1 MVPMPTGRSGSRV
14 KSVESVGVPYGPVIP
29 AARGIDATPVRIVT
43 PMWNTYDLIVAPA
56 TAGGS
61 GARSIVRLA
70 GHSLND
76 LLNRLFLPVCRDDAG
91 GFQQPGQPPRL
102 VHAVLLPSGL
112 AREWGQ
118 LNLEILHWPGP
129 AGPTGGPLAEIQ
141 LPGSSLLAEA
151 IIHEACQHGARLARG
166 GEFSLRSF
174 LAGRLDLLQAEAVLA
189 VVDARTPAE
198 LSGALDRMAGGVGR
212 QLQALRETLFDLVAD
227 IEATIDFSDQHSPDA
242 LPAEPAGIWTL
253 IEIRITAAIHATEQV
268 AAQLLAR
275 DAGPTGRLPRVVL
288 VGRPNTGKS
297 SLFNALIGRDAALVA
312 DESGTTR
319 DWLTA
324 QLDDG
329 PAACTLIDLA
339 GIPIV
344 CTTTP
349 PSEAQTL
356 AARIIAGVR
365 SEIAQ
370 ADVVVVCR
378 DQAAATLDCELA
390 GGLGIPA
397 AAERIGIITRA
408 DIEGILDASGAHDSP
423 DCIRTSS
430 HQRIGIESLK
440 KAIFQ
445 AVARLPDNGSAATL
459 RMAVGVEAAL
469 RSLVAA
475 RQHAAAGL
483 EEIGND
489 EAIVASFLGRAI
501 DALGEVTGAE
511 IGNDI
516 IDRIFS
522 RHCIG
527 K

>member
-1 MVPMPTGRSGSRV
+1 M
-14 KSVESVGVPYGPVIP
+14 
-29 AARGIDATPVRIVT
+29 
-43 PMWNTYDLIVAPA
+43 
-56 TAGGS
+56 
-61 GARSIVRLA
+61 
-70 GHSLND
+70 
-76 LLNRLFLPVCRDDAG
+76 
-91 GFQQPGQPPRL
+91 
-102 VHAVLLPSGL
+102 
-112 AREWGQ
+112 
-118 LNLEILHWPGP
+118 
-129 AGPTGGPLAEIQ
+129 
-141 LPGSSLLAEA
+141 
-151 IIHEACQHGARLARG
+151 
-166 GEFSLRSF
+166 
-174 LAGRLDLLQAEAVLA
+174 
-189 VVDARTPAE
+189 
-198 LSGALDRMAGGVGR
+198 
-212 QLQALRETLFDLVAD
+212 
-227 IEATIDFSDQHSPDA
+227 
-242 LPAEPAGIWTL
+242 
-253 IEIRITAAIHATEQV
+253 
-268 AAQLLAR
+268 
-275 DAGPTGRLPRVVL
+275 
-288 VGRPNTGKS
+288 GRPNTGKS